1 MIVRASKSG
10 SDDAVTVVFIAI
22 EDLECSTD
30 ILIFE
35 QIIYS
40 GTVDLPNQPQ
50 FPNVI
55 KLTDATYTEDVV
67 ITLEGSDV
75 DYFNGVQTDNS
86 LAITLKDPLTVEDVL
101 GKLYFD
107 LSVKATKSGYFN
119 GNAAVFIEI
128 TNGECIS
135 ETNMLIFEENIYTGT
150 FTLPDIL
157 NIPSAI
163 KLTDATYSDGVI
175 FTFEGSKFF
184 FKYIIRI

>member
-1 MIVRASKSG
+1 MLVRATKSG
-10 SDDAVTVVFIAI
+10 SDDAVTVVIIAI

-35 QIIYS
+35 EIIYS
-40 GTVDLPNQPQ
+40 GTIDLPNEPV
-50 FPNVI
+50 FTNVI

-75 DYFNGVQTDNS
+75 DYFNGVQTGNS
-86 LAITLKDPLTVEDVL
+86 LVITLKTPLTIEDVL

-107 LSVKATKSGYFN
+107 LSVKATQSGYFT

-150 FTLPDIL
+150 FTLPDVL
-157 NIPSAI
+157 SIPSDI
-163 KLTDATYSDGVI
+163 KLTDVTYSDGVV
-175 FTFEGSKFF
+175 FTLEGSEFF
-184 FKYIIRI
+184 